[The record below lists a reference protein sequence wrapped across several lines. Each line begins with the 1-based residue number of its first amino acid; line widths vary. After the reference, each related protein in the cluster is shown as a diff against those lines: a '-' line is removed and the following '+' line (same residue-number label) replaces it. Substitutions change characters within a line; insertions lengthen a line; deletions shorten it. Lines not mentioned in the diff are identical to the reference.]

1 MTNVKKGSYY
11 RLSNDTKEK
20 IKMLAQEKK
29 MSHADAI
36 EYMVE
41 SFFENRSEE
50 HKALMQSIEERLN
63 KVIDEK
69 LKTLIEDMERMR
81 VIANVID
88 RNTQMMLEFWNHY
101 FIANEFKMFVTTDM
115 YKAEELNIAEQI
127 VKKRIDERRQLKYE
141 KQFRL

>member
-50 HKALMQSIEERLN
+50 HKALMQSIE
-63 KVIDEK
+63 
-69 LKTLIEDMERMR
+69 TLIEDMERMR

-101 FIANEFKMFVTTDM
+101 FIANEFKMFATTDM

-127 VKKRIDERRQLKYE
+127 VKKRIAERRQLKYE

>member
-50 HKALMQSIEERLN
+50 HKAL
-63 KVIDEK
+63 DEK

-101 FIANEFKMFVTTDM
+101 FIANEFKMFATTDM

-127 VKKRIDERRQLKYE
+127 VKKRIAERRQLKYE